1 MENYTGAFLII
12 GILVFVLLIGAV
24 KNKAEWMI
32 NFVLRGV
39 IGMMAIYFLNLFLA
53 NVLPG
58 MKLGY
63 NPITFLASG
72 ALGLQGCNALWDQF
86 LYASIK

>member
-24 KNKAEWMI
+24 KNKAEWML

-39 IGMMAIYFLNLFLA
+39 TGMMAIYFLNLFLA
-53 NVLPG
+53 DAVPG
-58 MKLGY
+58 IKIGY
-63 NPITFLASG
+63 NPITFLTSG
-72 ALGLQGCNALWDQF
+72 ILGLPGVAM
-86 LYASIK
+86 LYGINFYMLL

>member
-12 GILVFVLLIGAV
+12 GILVFVLPIGAV

-72 ALGLQGCNALWDQF
+72 ALGLPGVAM
-86 LYASIK
+86 LYGINFYMLL